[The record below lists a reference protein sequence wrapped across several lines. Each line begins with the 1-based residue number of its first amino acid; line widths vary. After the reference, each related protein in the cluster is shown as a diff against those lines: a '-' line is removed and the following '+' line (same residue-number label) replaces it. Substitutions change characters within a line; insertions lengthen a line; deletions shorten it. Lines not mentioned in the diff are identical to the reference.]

1 MSVMNTYSGR
11 KFDPMK
17 IAPEDVYLEDI
28 AHALSLVCRGGG
40 QIRWFYSV
48 GQHSINCA
56 HEALARGWSD
66 RMALA
71 CLLHDA
77 SECYISDVIRPVKVH
92 LQNYLE
98 IESMIMDAIWEK
110 FHLDDLTDEENQKWK
125 QIDNEILELELKTL
139 MKGEKDREIIP
150 LSSTPD
156 LSERTFSSVEKEF
169 KELALELFQKL
180 SPEERMFY
188 ADYLSTE
195 FATTKFLVEFAK
207 TNKAVLEGLEYRV
220 KSPKSL
226 YNKLYQRVEKSF
238 FDSLA
243 DVVR

>member
-169 KELALELFQKL
+169 KELALELFQKHYL
-180 SPEERMFY
+180 PYNTEDDSPSR
-188 ADYLSTE
+188 
-195 FATTKFLVEFAK
+195 
-207 TNKAVLEGLEYRV
+207 
-220 KSPKSL
+220 L
-226 YNKLYQRVEKSF
+226 YNFTASSICGLPVPGAPAVTRMYSTPSISAKLARQ
-238 FDSLA
+238 
-243 DVVR
+243 

>member
-17 IAPEDVYLEDI
+17 IASEDVYLEDI

-40 QIRWFYSV
+40 QIR
-48 GQHSINCA
+48 
-56 HEALARGWSD
+56 SD

-98 IESMIMDAIWEK
+98 IESMIMDAIWSK
-110 FHLDDLTDEENQKWK
+110 FHLEDMTDEENQKWK
-125 QIDNEILELELKTL
+125 QIDNELLELELKTL

-150 LSSTPD
+150 LSSAPD

-169 KELALELFQKL
+169 KELALELLQKL
-180 SPEERMFY
+180 S
-188 ADYLSTE
+188 
-195 FATTKFLVEFAK
+195 
-207 TNKAVLEGLEYRV
+207 
-220 KSPKSL
+220 
-226 YNKLYQRVEKSF
+226 
-238 FDSLA
+238 
-243 DVVR
+243 